1 MSVIVKA
8 FYQIKFAEKYNHYFC
23 DSGQNTDFYWSKL
36 ELLQT
41 LHFFPARLFFLL
53 AFFSCITYFD
63 MSHKNPELNLQ
74 SSGLETKAHKDQSSL
89 SSTNSPK
96 QDMKVNATNLL
107 KNMLY

>member
-1 MSVIVKA
+1 
-8 FYQIKFAEKYNHYFC
+8 
-23 DSGQNTDFYWSKL
+23 
-36 ELLQT
+36 
-41 LHFFPARLFFLL
+41 
-53 AFFSCITYFD
+53 

-89 SSTNSPK
+89 SSTNSSK